1 MGGALL
7 AGWQFM
13 PMRFDVVEPHTPSTH
28 AHTSWHKDIASLPA
42 GYHPDI
48 IVLAVKPQQMD
59 AVLAECKTHFTNQ
72 SPLYLSI
79 AAGKNLSYYHAQ
91 LGEHA
96 HVVRAMPNT
105 PALIGK
111 GMSVLTARSTLAAAH
126 KHTATQLME
135 TVGKV
140 EWVDESL
147 MDAVTAL
154 SGSGPAYVF
163 LFLDALTKAGV
174 SAGLSEPLARTLAL
188 ETVTG
193 SCALA
198 AHGHDSFEQL
208 RKNVTS
214 PGGTTEAALNLLMQ
228 EPGLVQLVQNAVS
241 AAKKRSAEL
250 AAS

>member
-13 PMRFDVVEPHTPSTH
+13 PMRFDVVEPNTH
-28 AHTSWHKDIASLPA
+28 SMHPHSSWHREIASLPV
-42 GYHPDI
+42 GYRPDV

-59 AVLAECKTHFTNQ
+59 QVLAECKKHFAGQT
-72 SPLYLSI
+72 PLYLSI

-111 GMSVLTARSTLAAAH
+111 GMSVLAAHNTLPAAH
-126 KHTATQLME
+126 KHTATQLMQA
-135 TVGKV
+135 VGKT

-163 LFLDALTKAGV
+163 LFLDALTQAGV
-174 SAGLSEPLARTLAL
+174 AAGLSASLARTLAL

-198 AHGHDSFEQL
+198 AHGHEAFEQL

-214 PGGTTEAALNLLMQ
+214 PGGTTEAALSVLMQ
-228 EPGLVQLVQNAVS
+228 DPGLVKLVQDAVM

-250 AAS
+250 AAG